1 MVNILS
7 KMDFN
12 LKINKINIINNIYK
26 YGNQSFDY
34 YIDELLKYNTFDK
47 FEYFNDPYYS
57 IIIEILNKIKNI
69 KKLNNVKL
77 ADKYIKKELRL
88 IIKYIQKAIKTES
101 YYPNAKIVTDYNL
114 KNLLFECKNYID

>member
-34 YIDELLKYNTFDK
+34 YIDEFLKYNTFDK

-57 IIIEILNKIKNI
+57 IIIEILNKINNI
-69 KKLNNVKL
+69 K
-77 ADKYIKKELRL
+77 
-88 IIKYIQKAIKTES
+88 
-101 YYPNAKIVTDYNL
+101 
-114 KNLLFECKNYID
+114 